1 MSLFKRGAVW
11 WLRFTTPDGRE
22 IRESAQTADRRQAQ
36 ELHDRRKADCWRQV
50 KLGEAPR
57 HTWQEAVVRWIE
69 EHPDRKSLR
78 NVLNALRQADSVL
91 GVRTL
96 DAITR
101 DDLALIIR
109 QRRAGAVKNSTINT
123 QMAAILA
130 VLHAAVKWGWLSV
143 VPSMQRL
150 AENERRIRWLT
161 REEVDRL
168 LQELPARYAAMMRL
182 TLATGLRE
190 QNVCRL
196 EWRQVDLE
204 RRVGWFYGD
213 QMKAGK
219 ALAIPLNAEAVCVLR
234 GQQGQHSR
242 WVFPTIH
249 GTPARNA
256 NTVTWRNALQRAG
269 VENFR
274 WHDLR
279 HTWAS
284 WHVQAGTP
292 LPVLKELG
300 GWSSL
305 DMVLRYAHLGAEHLA
320 EHAERISR
328 PHIVRTNPGTVPE
341 KAASSG

>member
-1 MSLFKRGAVW
+1 MSLFKRGSVW
-11 WLRFTTPDGRE
+11 WLRFTSPDGRE

-36 ELHDRRKADCWRQV
+36 ELHDRRKADAWRQI
-50 KLGEAPR
+50 KLGESPR
-57 HTWQEAVVRWIE
+57 HTWQEAAVRWCE

-91 GVRTL
+91 GDRTL

-109 QRRAGAVKNSTINT
+109 QRRASGVKDSTINT
-123 QMAAILA
+123 QMASIIAI
-130 VLHAAVKWGWLSV
+130 LHAAVRWGWLATA
-143 VPSMQRL
+143 PAMRRL
-150 AENERRIRWLT
+150 ADPERRIRWLT
-161 REEVDRL
+161 RDEADRL
-168 LQELPARYAAMMRL
+168 LQELPPRLAAMARFS
-182 TLATGLRE
+182 LATGLRE

-196 EWRQVDLE
+196 EWNQVDME

-213 QMKAGK
+213 QMKTGK

-234 GQQGQHSR
+234 EQQGQHPR

-249 GTPARNA
+249 GAPPGNA
-256 NTVTWRNALQRAG
+256 NTVTWRKALQRAG

-300 GWSSL
+300 GWASL
-305 DMVLRYAHLGAEHLA
+305 EMVLRYAHLGAEHLA
-320 EHAERISR
+320 EHAERIGR
-328 PHIVRTNPGTVPE
+328 PHIVRTNSGTVPE
-341 KAASSG
+341 KSSASG